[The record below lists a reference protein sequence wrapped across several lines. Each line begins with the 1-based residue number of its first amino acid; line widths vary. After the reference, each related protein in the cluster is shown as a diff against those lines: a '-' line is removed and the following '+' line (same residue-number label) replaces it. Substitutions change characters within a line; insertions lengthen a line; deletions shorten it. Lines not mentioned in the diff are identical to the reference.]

1 MADFES
7 AHAHFYQP
15 HFFFFF
21 FNDWIG
27 NAQTS
32 PQMKHSFGTF
42 LSAQE
47 VQLYICAM

>member
-7 AHAHFYQP
+7 AHAHFYYQP
-15 HFFFFF
+15 HFCL
-21 FNDWIG
+21 NDWIG

-32 PQMKHSFGTF
+32 PQMKHSFQTL

-47 VQLYICAM
+47 VHLCICAM

>member
-7 AHAHFYQP
+7 AHAHLLLPTTLFL
-15 HFFFFF
+15 
-21 FNDWIG
+21 NDWIG

-42 LSAQE
+42 LSTQE
-47 VQLYICAM
+47 VHLYICAM

>member
-1 MADFES
+1 MADFGS
-7 AHAHFYQP
+7 AHARFYQP
-15 HFFFFF
+15 HFF

-47 VQLYICAM
+47 VHLYICAM